1 MHTLL
6 AIVAG
11 LAFAFTSSQSLGYD
25 DAVAA
30 KWSAAKIIKYHVEGR
45 HEGRESVVLGDYE
58 GKADVID
65 SVTVDFTWDLKARK
79 MVGPIVVTDGKSEL
93 RNIKSDETNCP
104 PPQLKGDYELFQ
116 SVSNSMTSAD
126 QIQIAG
132 KRIYPA
138 ASVSN
143 YPGSCSMRS
152 IPGGKE
158 DAVLWV
164 PVTGA
169 EVLGAPNRPGSPV
182 TIAADRK
189 SFTMKGAEGWS
200 WTYTPTLVQ

>member
-6 AIVAG
+6 AVVAG
-11 LAFAFTSSQSLGYD
+11 VAFAVASSQGFD
-25 DAVAA
+25 IDEAVAA
-30 KWSAAKIIKYHVEGR
+30 KWAAAKVVKFHVEGR
-45 HEGRESVVLGDYE
+45 HDGRVPVVFGDYE

-65 SVTVDFTWDLKARK
+65 RVTLDFTWDFKARK
-79 MVGPIVVTDGKSEL
+79 MVSPVVVADGKSEL
-93 RNIKSDETNCP
+93 RNIKSDGTNCP
-104 PPQLKGDYELFQ
+104 PPQLKGEYEHFQ
-116 SVSNSMTSAD
+116 AVSNSMTSAD

-132 KRIYPA
+132 KRVYPA

-152 IPGGKE
+152 IPGGKV
-158 DAVLWV
+158 DALLWV
-164 PVTGA
+164 AVTSA
-169 EVLGAPNRPGSPV
+169 EVLGAPNMPGSPV

-189 SFTMKGAEGWS
+189 SFTMKGAEGWA

>member
-6 AIVAG
+6 AIIAG
-11 LAFAFTSSQSLGYD
+11 FAFAVTSGQGFDVDEAL
-25 DAVAA
+25 AA
-30 KWSAAKIIKYHVEGR
+30 KWKAAKVVKYHVEGK
-45 HEGRESVVLGDYE
+45 HDGRVMVVFGDYE
-58 GKADVID
+58 GKADVVD
-65 SVTVDFTWDLKARK
+65 RVTLDFTWDVKAKK
-79 MVGPIVVTDGKSEL
+79 MMGPLVIVDGKSEL
-93 RNIKSDETNCP
+93 RNIKSDGTNCP
-104 PPQLKGDYELFQ
+104 PPTLKGDYDHFQ
-116 SVSNSMTSAD
+116 SVSNSMLSAD
-126 QIQIAG
+126 QIQING

-164 PVTGA
+164 PIAGA
-169 EVLGAPNRPGSPV
+169 EMLGAPRIPGAPF

-189 SFTMKGAEGWS
+189 SFTMPGASDWT

>member
-6 AIVAG
+6 AVVA
-11 LAFAFTSSQSLGYD
+11 AFAFVVNVGQGLD
-25 DAVAA
+25 FDEALAA
-30 KWSAAKIIKYHVEGR
+30 KWKAARVIKYHIEGK
-45 HEGRESVVLGDYE
+45 HDGRVMVVFGDYE
-58 GKADVID
+58 GKADVVD
-65 SVTVDFTWDLKARK
+65 RVTLDFTWDVKTRK
-79 MVGPIVVTDGKSEL
+79 MVGPLVIVDGKSEL
-93 RNIKSDETNCP
+93 RNIKSDGTNCP
-104 PPQLKGDYELFQ
+104 PPTLKGDYDHFQ
-116 SVSNSMTSAD
+116 TVSNSMLSED
-126 QIQIAG
+126 QIQING

-164 PVTGA
+164 PIAGA
-169 EVLGAPNRPGSPV
+169 EALGMPNMPGSPI

-189 SFTMKGAEGWS
+189 SFSVKGAEQWV
-200 WTYTPTLVQ
+200 WTYMPTLVQ